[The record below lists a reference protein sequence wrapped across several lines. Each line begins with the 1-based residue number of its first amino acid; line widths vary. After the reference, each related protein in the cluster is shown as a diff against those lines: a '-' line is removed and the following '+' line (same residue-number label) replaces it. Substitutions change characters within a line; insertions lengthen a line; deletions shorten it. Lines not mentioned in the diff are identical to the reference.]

1 VYGGRKLVYKGRT
14 VVAIIE
20 FSKNRILLVKRA
32 TKPFVHYWALA
43 GGRVEVS
50 ETVEQAMLREVKEE
64 TGLDVEIVDKIGEY
78 HEKGS
83 QDGIEYDYYPACFQ
97 TIPTGG
103 KIKRQE
109 AEIERIKLFGLN
121 RLPKKLAFE
130 HSHMIQDYVLHR
142 KETHGQ

>member
-1 VYGGRKLVYKGRT
+1 LTKLVYRGRT

-20 FSKNRILLVKRA
+20 FPNNRILLVKRA

-50 ETVEQAMLREVKEE
+50 ETVEQAILREIKEE

-83 QDGIEYDYYPACFQ
+83 QDGIEYDYHPACFL
-97 TIPTGG
+97 TKPIGG

-109 AEIERIKLFGLN
+109 AEIEHIKLFSLN

-130 HSHMIQDYVLHR
+130 HAHMIQDYVIRH
-142 KETHGQ
+142 KEIHSL